1 MKYLHRQ
8 MNMIFKRDQMKTL
21 KLKRQHWGHSTII
34 ERIESKKLIEVEFIR
49 ADALAARTENKS
61 FWLHTIQNI

>member
-1 MKYLHRQ
+1 
-8 MNMIFKRDQMKTL
+8 MKTL

-49 ADALAARTENKS
+49 ADALAARTKNNR